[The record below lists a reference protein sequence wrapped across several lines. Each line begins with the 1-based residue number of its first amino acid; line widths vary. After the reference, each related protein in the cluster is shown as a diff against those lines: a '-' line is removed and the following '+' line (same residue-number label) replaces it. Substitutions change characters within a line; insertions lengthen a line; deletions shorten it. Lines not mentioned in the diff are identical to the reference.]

1 MSLSFGFVQSASCI
15 EEAIADAEK
24 VKGGEILFFA
34 AANNQGRNEKEMF
47 PARCESVIS
56 VRGTSHDGSFI
67 PRYNPDTWSENQGAM
82 LYGTIS
88 ENVPCEW
95 TCGQLVRS
103 GCSVATPI
111 VAAIA
116 AMIIWFVS
124 CQKETLLDNEDF
136 QRLIRTRKGMLS
148 VFSVMTE
155 DQGPSTRRYLA
166 PWQLFEVDDLMRKVY
181 SIGHALTRLPR

>member
-1 MSLSFGFVQSASCI
+1 MSLSFGFAESAACI
-15 EEAIADAEK
+15 EEAIIDAEK
-24 VKGGEILFFA
+24 LKRGKILFFA
-34 AANNQGRNEKEMF
+34 AANNQGRNQKEMF

-67 PRYNPDTWSENQGAM
+67 PRYNPDTWSESQGAT

-88 ENVPCEW
+88 ENVPCDW
-95 TCGQLVRS
+95 TCGQLVKS

-116 AMIIWFVS
+116 SMIIWFVS
-124 CQKETLLDNEDF
+124 CQKETFVDNEDF

-148 VFSVMTE
+148 VFRAMTE
-155 DQGPSTRRYLA
+155 DQDPSTRRYLA
-166 PWQLFEVDDLMRKVY
+166 TWQLFESDNLMRKVHT
-181 SIGHALTRLPR
+181 IGHGLTRLSK